1 MDDFAVAKTIS
12 VEAEEEG
19 EGGGGGKVQ
28 GGSPKNPECTSRTV
42 SGGF

>member
-19 EGGGGGKVQ
+19 EGGGKVQ

>member
-19 EGGGGGKVQ
+19 EGGGAKVQ